1 MRNQYFC
8 KNDDLFL
15 DMLGRTVDGT
25 QTPEDVMQ
33 VKAALQAFVAL
44 PVREKKKIQAM
55 KQKIQG
61 FAVSSDFENLVTSA
75 FNVTIA
81 EDNFDMGYEASFQ
94 DVPRDADKDFWEIG
108 DIENGVTFRKVPEGD
123 RIQVDKISGTQ
134 QLVYVDYYGG
144 ALGFTDKAIRFRKLA
159 QMYMA
164 ARAFRNKFYANKADN
179 HYALLA
185 VAAALNVIAWQGAG
199 GTQIQRDIQTINEAA
214 FQLGDLNKD
223 KGYGDTASAGL
234 ILYANPADRARI
246 EAAFVVT
253 SQYLAVAAGNIGAG
267 AAAVQITNQP
277 IRRIYT
283 FNTQIVAQA
292 PILVLPGNKI
302 QRNEALAPTTFVA
315 QDDVL
320 TLNRVQSVWSI
331 YGATV
336 ADTDQVCQI
345 TLG

>member
-1 MRNQYFC
+1 MKNQYFC
-8 KNDDLFL
+8 KDDDLFL
-15 DMLGRTVDGT
+15 DMLSRTIDGK
-25 QTPEDVMQ
+25 QTPEDLQQ
-33 VKAALQAFVAL
+33 VRAALQAFVAL
-44 PVREKKKIQAM
+44 PVKEKKKIQAM

-81 EDNFDMGYEASFQ
+81 EDNFDMGWEAAFQ
-94 DVPRDADKDFWEIG
+94 DVPRDADKNFWEIG

-144 ALGFTDKAIRFRKLA
+144 ALGFTDMAIRFRKLA

-185 VAAALNVIAWQGAG
+185 AAAALNVLPWQGG
-199 GTQIQRDIQTINEAA
+199 GGLGQIQRDILTINEGA
-214 FQLGDLNKD
+214 FLMGDANKD
-223 KGYGDTASAGL
+223 KGYGDMANTPL
-234 ILYANPADRARI
+234 ILYANPGDRARI

-253 SQYLAVAAGNIGAG
+253 TNFLATAAIAAGDPAQ
-267 AAAVQITNQP
+267 AITAQP

-283 FNTQIVAQA
+283 YNSQIVRGF

-302 QRNEALAPTTFVA
+302 QKNEAMAPTTYTA

-320 TLNRVQSVWSI
+320 TLNRTQSVWSI

-336 ADTDQVCQI
+336 ADTDQVGTL